1 MVSDSAGVLRWR
13 EELGALQA
21 KLGELFVR
29 AEPRRQAGL
38 YLEGLLSAAKRKN
51 GWQLAEQIGDA
62 RPWRTQ
68 RVLSHVLW
76 NQDAARDLCRD
87 HVLEHL
93 GADDGV
99 LIVDE
104 TGFLKKGEHSVGVA
118 RQYSGT
124 AGRIENAQ
132 IGVFLAYAS
141 SKGHALIDREL
152 YLPRREWCDDADRR
166 TEAAVPEEVEFS
178 TKPLLAGRMITRALD
193 AGLCCAWVL
202 GDEIY
207 GSDHRLRITLEQR
220 EQPFVLAIRSNEKLW
235 AVLDGHL
242 GQHTASR
249 LTARLPARAW
259 RRLSAGAGSKGE
271 RIYDW
276 ARVRLTR
283 LQQPP
288 WDHWLLVR
296 RSRRDPKDLAYY
308 VVFGPDRTTLAT
320 LARAAGRRWAI
331 EECFEVA
338 KQEVGLADYE
348 IRSWHGWYRHI
359 TLAMLA
365 LAFLASMRVKLN
377 TAPRQKRGRSNPA
390 LSSTSA
396 PARFVTS
403 SAVFSAPQAW

>member
-1 MVSDSAGVLRWR
+1 MSVGSATVLAWR
-13 EELGALQA
+13 EELGALEVR
-21 KLGELFVR
+21 LGELFVR

-38 YLEGLLSAAKRKN
+38 YLEGLLSAVKRKN

-76 NQDAARDLCRD
+76 DQDAARDLCRD
-87 HVLEHL
+87 YAVEHL

-104 TGFLKKGEHSVGVA
+104 TGFLKKGEHSAGVA

-141 SKGHALIDREL
+141 GKGHALIDREL
-152 YLPRREWCDDADRR
+152 YLPEDWCADAGKRAAAAIP
-166 TEAAVPEEVEFS
+166 EAVIFA
-178 TKPLLAGRMITRALD
+178 TKPALAGRMIGRALD
-193 AGLCCAWVL
+193 AGLPCAWVV

-207 GSDHRLRITLEQR
+207 GSDRRLRLELERR

-235 AVLDGHL
+235 AVLGERL
-242 GQHTASR
+242 GQHAASR
-249 LTARLPARAW
+249 LAAALPARAW

-271 RIYDW
+271 RLYDW
-276 ARVRLTR
+276 ARLRLAR

-296 RSRRDPKDLAYY
+296 RSRKDPKDLAYY
-308 VVFGPDRTTLAT
+308 VVFGPDRTTLTT
-320 LARAAGRRWAI
+320 LAQVAGRRWAI

-365 LAFLASMRVKLN
+365 LAFLASMRVKFN
-377 TAPRQKRGRSNPA
+377 PAAPRKRGQRSPD
-390 LSSTSA
+390 LWSTSA
-396 PARFVTS
+396 RARSVIS
-403 SAVFSAPQAW
+403 SAASSTPPA

>member
-1 MVSDSAGVLRWR
+1 MPADSAGVLAWR
-13 EELGALQA
+13 EELGALEA
-21 KLGELFVR
+21 RLGGLFVR

-76 NQDAARDLCRD
+76 DQDAARDLCRG

-93 GADDGV
+93 GAADGV

-141 SKGHALIDREL
+141 GKGHALIDREL
-152 YLPRREWCDDADRR
+152 YLPESWCEDADKR
-166 TEAAVPEEVEFS
+166 TEAAIAEEVAFA
-178 TKPLLAGRMITRALD
+178 TKPALACRMIGRALD
-193 AGLCCAWVL
+193 AGLPCAWVL

-207 GSDHRLRITLEQR
+207 GSDRRLRLELERR

-235 AVLDGHL
+235 AVLGERL
-242 GQHTASR
+242 GQHAASR
-249 LTARLPARAW
+249 LAAGLPARAW

-271 RIYDW
+271 RLYAW
-276 ARVRLTR
+276 ARLRLTR

-288 WDHWLLVR
+288 WEHWLLVR
-296 RSRRDPKDLAYY
+296 RSRKDPKDLAYY
-308 VVFGPDRTTLAT
+308 VVHGPDRTTLAT
-320 LARAAGRRWAI
+320 LARIAGRRWAI

-348 IRSWHGWYRHI
+348 IRSWRGWHRHI

-365 LAFLASMRVKLN
+365 LGLLAAMRVKLN
-377 TAPRQKRGRSNPA
+377 AATSRKKGRRS
-390 LSSTSA
+390 LDLWSTSA
-396 PARFVTS
+396 RARSAIS
-403 SAVFSAPQAW
+403 SAACSVPPA